1 LNIVALGFPFNFNR
15 PGMIHSKEKKSLFS
29 IEGPVGLLGE
39 ATLAPPRKYSGIKFS
54 WPPSDI
60 PGVLAE
66 EFQKVTLA

>member
-39 ATLAPPRKYSGIKFS
+39 ATLAPP
-54 WPPSDI
+54 
-60 PGVLAE
+60 
-66 EFQKVTLA
+66 